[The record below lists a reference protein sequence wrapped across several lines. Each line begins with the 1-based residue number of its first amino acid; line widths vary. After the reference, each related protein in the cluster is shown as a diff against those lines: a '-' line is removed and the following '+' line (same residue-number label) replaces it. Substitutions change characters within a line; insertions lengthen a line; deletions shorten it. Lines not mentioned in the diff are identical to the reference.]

1 GSRRGSRCGS
11 SWRSSATSSTATVT
25 SACRVAAAPHVLV
38 VGLGAAGSAAALTLA
53 RRGIRVTGLD
63 RFRPPHPHGS
73 SHGRSRVIREAYYE
87 SPVYVPLIR
96 RAYEL
101 WQALERDGGRP
112 LLRPTGGLMLGPEGG
127 PLVRGARHSAVEHG
141 LPFELLDAATIRRR
155 FPAFHAP
162 AGTVGVLEPRAGFLD
177 PEAAIETSLTL
188 AARAG
193 ADLRFDVAVAGWR
206 ATASGIAL
214 DTSAGLLEA
223 DRVILTAGAWAPAL
237 LAGASVPLSVERQV
251 MYWFAPA
258 RPEGFAAGTLPVF
271 IWEWEPGRLFYGIP
285 DHGAGFKVAQHHGG
299 EATTADT
306 VRRRV
311 LPEEVA
317 GMRQLLRRFLP
328 DADGPPTDAVTCLY
342 TNTPDHHFVLGAHP
356 GDPRVILGS
365 ACSGHGFKFATVLG
379 EVLADL
385 ALTGRSSFDL
395 TPFRPGRF
403 G

>member
-1 GSRRGSRCGS
+1 MGTRPE
-11 SWRSSATSSTATVT
+11 V
-25 SACRVAAAPHVLV
+25 VV
-38 VGLGAAGSAAALTLA
+38 VGLGAAGSAALSTLA
-53 RRGIRVTGLD
+53 RRGVRVLGLD

-87 SPVYVPLIR
+87 SPAYVPLIR

-112 LLRPTGGLMLGPEGG
+112 LFRQTGGLMLGHEDGL
-127 PLVRGARHSAVEHG
+127 LVGGARRSAESHG
-141 LPFELLDAATIRRR
+141 LPFEALDAAEIRRR

-162 AGTVGVLEPRAGFLD
+162 AGTVGILEPRAGFLD
-177 PEAAIETSLTL
+177 PEAAIETSLALAQRAGAEVRCEVQVADWHAEPDGIRIETSQGPIL
-188 AARAG
+188 AAR
-193 ADLRFDVAVAGWR
+193 VV
-206 ATASGIAL
+206 
-214 DTSAGLLEA
+214 
-223 DRVILTAGAWAPAL
+223 LTAGAWAPAL
-237 LAGASVPLSVERQV
+237 LHGAALPLTIERQV

-258 RPEGFAAGTLPVF
+258 QAERFLPGRLPVF

-285 DHGAGFKVAQHHGG
+285 DHGSGFKVAQHHGG
-299 EATTADT
+299 EVTTPEA

-311 LPEEVA
+311 LPDEVGA
-317 GMRQLLRRFLP
+317 MRQLLRRYLP
-328 DADGPPTDAVTCLY
+328 DADGPPRDAVTCLY
-342 TNTPDHHFVLGAHP
+342 TNTPDHHFVLGPHP
-356 GDPRVILGS
+356 AEPRVILGS

-385 ALTGRSSFDL
+385 ATTGTSAFDL

>member
-1 GSRRGSRCGS
+1 M
-11 SWRSSATSSTATVT
+11 AT
-25 SACRVAAAPHVLV
+25 APRVLV
-38 VGLGAAGSAAALTLA
+38 VGLGAAGSAATLTLA
-53 RRGIRVTGLD
+53 RRGVRVTGLD

-87 SPVYVPLIR
+87 SPVYVPLVR

-112 LLRPTGGLMLGPEGG
+112 LLQQTGGLMLGPEGG
-127 PLVRGARHSAVEHG
+127 PLVSGARRSAETHG
-141 LPFELLDAATIRRR
+141 LPFELLEASGIRRR

-177 PEAAIETSLTL
+177 PEAAIETSLAL

-193 ADLRFDVAVAGWR
+193 AELRFEVAVAGWR
-206 ATASGIAL
+206 ATAAGIAVE
-214 DTSAGLLEA
+214 TSAGPLEA
-223 DRVILTAGAWAPAL
+223 DSLILAPGAWAPEL
-237 LAGASVPLSVERQV
+237 LAGSSVPFSVERQV
-251 MYWFAPA
+251 MYWFTPA
-258 RPEGFAAGTLPVF
+258 RPEAFRVGALPVF

-285 DHGAGFKVAQHHGG
+285 DHGGGFKVAQHHGG
-299 EATTADT
+299 EAATADT

-311 LPEEVA
+311 LPEEIA
-317 GMRQLLRRFLP
+317 GMRQLLRRFIP
-328 DADGPPTDAVTCLY
+328 EADGPPTDAVTCLY
-342 TNTPDHHFVLGAHP
+342 TNTPDHHFVLGPHP
-356 GDPRVILGS
+356 DEPRVILGS
-365 ACSGHGFKFATVLG
+365 ACSGHGFKFASVLG

-395 TPFRPGRF
+395 TPFRPARF

>member
-1 GSRRGSRCGS
+1 M
-11 SWRSSATSSTATVT
+11 AT
-25 SACRVAAAPHVLV
+25 APHVLV

-53 RRGIRVTGLD
+53 RRGARVTGLD

-87 SPVYVPLIR
+87 SPAYVPLVR

-112 LLRPTGGLMLGPEGG
+112 LLRQTGGLMLGPEGG
-127 PLVRGARHSAVEHG
+127 SLVSGARRSAETHG
-141 LPFELLDAATIRRR
+141 LPFELLDAAGIRRR

-177 PEAAIETSLTL
+177 PEAAIETALTL

-193 ADLRFDVAVAGWR
+193 ADLRFEVSVTGWR
-206 ATASGIAL
+206 GTPSGVRVE
-214 DTSAGLLEA
+214 TSAGPLDA
-223 DRVILTAGAWAPAL
+223 DQVILTPGAWAPAL
-237 LAGASVPLSVERQV
+237 LGGNAAPLSVERQV

-258 RPEGFAAGTLPVF
+258 RPEGFGVGALPVF

-299 EATTADT
+299 ETTTADT

-317 GMRQLLRRFLP
+317 GMRQLLRRFIP

-342 TNTPDHHFVLGAHP
+342 TNTPDHHFVLGPHP
-356 GDPRVILGS
+356 DEPRVLLGS
-365 ACSGHGFKFATVLG
+365 ACSGHGFKFASVLG

-385 ALTGRSSFDL
+385 ALTGRCGFDL
-395 TPFRPGRF
+395 TPFRPARF